1 MRIRLG
7 MIIAGG
13 FLMGSPSIGVCAWRL
28 PIDARPAMQ
37 EQTQT
42 QSQTQGTQQDSV
54 AEAARK
60 AREKAKANANA
71 APAKKTYTNDNV
83 PALRVNEISVL
94 TANPNAEKDAAAD
107 ATKAA
112 EVKAEPKKDE
122 AYWRK
127 RFADARTKLALAQKD
142 LDVSQ
147 RELNLLQTQYYSDP
161 NKALQQQL
169 TRDDI
174 NAKTAKVDEKKQQV
188 ADLTQAI
195 EDLKDELRRS
205 GGEPGWANP
214 PSW

>member
-7 MIIAGG
+7 VIIAGG
-13 FLMGSPSIGVCAWRL
+13 FLMGGASIGVCAWRL
-28 PIDARPAMQ
+28 PIDAKPVMQ
-37 EQTQT
+37 EQT
-42 QSQTQGTQQDSV
+42 QSQTQGAQQDSV

-83 PALRVNEISVL
+83 PALRVNEISVI
-94 TANPNAEKDAAAD
+94 TANPNSDKDAAAD
-107 ATKAA
+107 AAKAS
-112 EVKAEPKKDE
+112 EGKAEPKKDE

-127 RFADARTKLALAQKD
+127 RFADARTKLAIAQKD

-174 NAKTAKVDEKKQQV
+174 NTKTAKVDEKKQQV

-195 EDLKDELRRS
+195 EDLKEEMRRS

-214 PSW
+214 PAF

>member
-7 MIIAGG
+7 VIIAGG
-13 FLMGSPSIGVCAWRL
+13 FLMSGASLGVCAWRL
-28 PIDARPAMQ
+28 PIDARPLIQ
-37 EQTQT
+37 DQTQT

-54 AEAARK
+54 ADAARK
-60 AREKAKANANA
+60 AREKAKANP
-71 APAKKTYTNDNV
+71 APPKKTYTNDNV
-83 PALRVNEISVL
+83 SALRVNEISVM
-94 TANPNAEKDAAAD
+94 TANPNTDKDAAAD
-107 ATKAA
+107 AAKAS
-112 EVKAEPKKDE
+112 EGKAEPKKDE

-127 RFADARTKLALAQKD
+127 RFADARTKLAIAQKD

-174 NAKTAKVDEKKQQV
+174 NTKTAKVDEKKQQV

-195 EDLKDELRRS
+195 EDLKEEMRRS
-205 GGEPGWANP
+205 GGQPGWANP
-214 PSW
+214 PAF

>member
-1 MRIRLG
+1 MSIRLG

-13 FLMGSPSIGVCAWRL
+13 FLMGGASIGVCAWRL
-28 PIDARPAMQ
+28 PIDAKPVMQ
-37 EQTQT
+37 EQT
-42 QSQTQGTQQDSV
+42 QSQTQGAQQDSV

-83 PALRVNEISVL
+83 PALRVNEISVI
-94 TANPNAEKDAAAD
+94 TANPNSDKDAAAD
-107 ATKAA
+107 AAKAS
-112 EVKAEPKKDE
+112 EGKAEPKKDE

-127 RFADARTKLALAQKD
+127 RFADARTKLAIAQKD

-174 NAKTAKVDEKKQQV
+174 NTKTAKVDEKKQQV

-195 EDLKDELRRS
+195 EDLKEEMRRS

-214 PSW
+214 PAF

>member
-7 MIIAGG
+7 AIIAGG
-13 FLMGSPSIGVCAWRL
+13 LLMGGASIGVCAWRL
-28 PIDARPAMQ
+28 PIDAKPLMQ

-60 AREKAKANANA
+60 AREKAKTNA
-71 APAKKTYTNDNV
+71 APAKKTYTNDNLSG
-83 PALRVNEISVL
+83 LRANEINVMAANGNQVKD
-94 TANPNAEKDAAAD
+94 TAPDTAA
-107 ATKAA
+107 KP
-112 EVKAEPKKDE
+112 AEPKKDE
-122 AYWRK
+122 AYWHK
-127 RFADARTKLALAQKD
+127 RFAEARQKLEIAQKD

-147 RELNLLQTQYYSDP
+147 RELNLLQTQYYADP

-174 NAKTAKVDEKKQQV
+174 NEKTKKVDDKKQQV
-188 ADLTQAI
+188 ADLTQAL

-205 GGEPGWANP
+205 GGEPGWAN
-214 PSW
+214 

>member
-1 MRIRLG
+1 MSIRLG

-13 FLMGSPSIGVCAWRL
+13 FLMGGASIGVCAWRL
-28 PIDARPAMQ
+28 PIDAKPVMQ
-37 EQTQT
+37 EQT
-42 QSQTQGTQQDSV
+42 QSQTQGAQQDSV

-60 AREKAKANANA
+60 AREKAKANA

-83 PALRVNEISVL
+83 PALRVNEISVI
-94 TANPNAEKDAAAD
+94 TANPNTDKDAAAEAAKTAD
-107 ATKAA
+107 AKP
-112 EVKAEPKKDE
+112 EPKKDE

-127 RFADARTKLALAQKD
+127 RFADVRTKLALAQKD